1 MELVS
6 PAGNIEKLYYAY
18 TYGADAAYIG
28 LKKFSLRVKADN
40 FYEEEYKQ
48 IIDLKNTYPGKRLF
62 CALNISFHNKDIDN
76 FLSELDYFK
85 SYPID
90 AFIIQDIGMVS
101 IIQKYFPQATLHLS
115 TQANC
120 INREAVKMYRSLGFK
135 RVVVGRE
142 TTLNE
147 IREIKDAVPDMEI
160 EAFGHGAMCIAYSGR
175 CLLSAYLTGR
185 SANGGACSHSC
196 RWDYDLLTSM
206 PQSGSLVLQEKKRQG
221 EYFPVFEGDD
231 FTAILS
237 SKDICMIDHLE
248 DMKKAGVDSLKI
260 EGRMKSIHY
269 VATVTNTYRQLID
282 EYYKNGYIADY
293 NKYYDMLKKAE
304 NRLLGTG
311 FYEHDVT
318 INEQLYDLNLSVP
331 TKNFIGIVLEYDRE
345 NKRCHIEQ
353 RNYFKVGDLVEVFT
367 PTKSFTLRI
376 LDLYTEDGEAI
387 EVARH
392 PKQKLYFTSDIV
404 LEPYDMLR
412 SYEES

>member
-1 MELVS
+1 MRKIELLA
-6 PAGNIEKLYYAY
+6 PAGDLEKLKIAIL
-18 TYGADAAYIG
+18 YGADAVFIG
-28 LKKFSLRVKADN
+28 GEEFSLRSRASNFTLADIKEATDFAHKHN
-40 FYEEEYKQ
+40 AKVHVTCN
-48 IIDLKNTYPGKRLF
+48 IVMHNIDLDGLLAYLKALEAANVDAIITSSLYMLKLAKENTNLEVHMSTQLSTLNTEGVKLF
-62 CALNISFHNKDIDN
+62 EKLKATRVVLGRELN
-76 FLSELDYFK
+76 LSE
-85 SYPID
+85 
-90 AFIIQDIGMVS
+90 II
-101 IIQKYFPQATLHLS
+101 A
-115 TQANC
+115 
-120 INREAVKMYRSLGFK
+120 
-135 RVVVGRE
+135 
-142 TTLNE
+142 
-147 IREIKDAVPDMEI
+147 IKKNSNLEI
-160 EAFGHGAMCIAYSGR
+160 EAFIHGGMCSSLSGR
-175 CLLSAYLTGR
+175 CMLSNNMTNR
-185 SANGGACSHSC
+185 DANRGGCAHSC
-196 RWDYDLLTSM
+196 RWNYNLYANGQKVNQAGDYFSFSAKDLEALKFI
-206 PQSGSLVLQEKKRQG
+206 PSL
-221 EYFPVFEGDD
+221 
-231 FTAILS
+231 
-237 SKDICMIDHLE
+237 IDN
-248 DMKKAGVDSLKI
+248 KIDSLKI

-282 EYYKNGYIADY
+282 EYYEDGYIADY

>member
-1 MELVS
+1 MRKIELLA
-6 PAGNIEKLYYAY
+6 PAGDLEKLKIAIL
-18 TYGADAAYIG
+18 YGADAVFIG
-28 LKKFSLRVKADN
+28 GEEFSLRSRASNFTLADIKEATDFAHKHN
-40 FYEEEYKQ
+40 AKVHVTCN
-48 IIDLKNTYPGKRLF
+48 IVMHNIDLDGLLAYLKALEAANVDAIITSSLYMLKLAKENTNLEVHMSTQLSTLNTEGVKLF
-62 CALNISFHNKDIDN
+62 EKLKATRVVLGRELN
-76 FLSELDYFK
+76 LSE
-85 SYPID
+85 
-90 AFIIQDIGMVS
+90 II
-101 IIQKYFPQATLHLS
+101 A
-115 TQANC
+115 
-120 INREAVKMYRSLGFK
+120 
-135 RVVVGRE
+135 
-142 TTLNE
+142 
-147 IREIKDAVPDMEI
+147 IKKNSNLEI
-160 EAFGHGAMCIAYSGR
+160 EAFIHGGMCSSLSGR
-175 CLLSAYLTGR
+175 CMLSNNMTNR
-185 SANGGACSHSC
+185 DANRGGCAHSC
-196 RWDYDLLTSM
+196 RWNYNLYANGQKVNQAGDYFSFSAKDLEALKFI
-206 PQSGSLVLQEKKRQG
+206 PSL
-221 EYFPVFEGDD
+221 
-231 FTAILS
+231 
-237 SKDICMIDHLE
+237 IDN
-248 DMKKAGVDSLKI
+248 KIDSLKI

-282 EYYKNGYIADY
+282 EYYENGYIADY

-392 PKQKLYFTSDIV
+392 PKQKLYFTSDTV

>member
-1 MELVS
+1 MRKIELLA
-6 PAGNIEKLYYAY
+6 PAGDLEKLKIAIL
-18 TYGADAAYIG
+18 YGADAVFIG
-28 LKKFSLRVKADN
+28 GEEFSLRSRASNFTLADIKEATDFAHKHN
-40 FYEEEYKQ
+40 AKVHVTCN
-48 IIDLKNTYPGKRLF
+48 IVMHNIDLDGLLAYLKALEAANVDAIITSSLYMLKLAKENTNLEVHMSTQLSTLNTEGVKLF
-62 CALNISFHNKDIDN
+62 EKLKASRVVLGRELN
-76 FLSELDYFK
+76 LSE
-85 SYPID
+85 
-90 AFIIQDIGMVS
+90 II
-101 IIQKYFPQATLHLS
+101 A
-115 TQANC
+115 
-120 INREAVKMYRSLGFK
+120 
-135 RVVVGRE
+135 
-142 TTLNE
+142 
-147 IREIKDAVPDMEI
+147 IKKNSNLEI
-160 EAFGHGAMCIAYSGR
+160 EAFIHGGMCSSLSGR
-175 CLLSAYLTGR
+175 CMLSNNMTNR
-185 SANGGACSHSC
+185 DANRGGCAHSC
-196 RWDYDLLTSM
+196 RWNYNLYANGQKVNQAGDYFSFSAKDLEALKFI
-206 PQSGSLVLQEKKRQG
+206 PSL
-221 EYFPVFEGDD
+221 
-231 FTAILS
+231 
-237 SKDICMIDHLE
+237 IDN
-248 DMKKAGVDSLKI
+248 KIDSLKI

-282 EYYKNGYIADY
+282 EYYENGYIADY

-392 PKQKLYFTSDIV
+392 PKQKLYFTSDTV

>member
-1 MELVS
+1 MRKIELLA
-6 PAGNIEKLYYAY
+6 PAGDLEKLKIAIL
-18 TYGADAAYIG
+18 YGADAVFIG
-28 LKKFSLRVKADN
+28 GEEFSLRSRASNFTLADI
-40 FYEEEYKQ
+40 EEATDFAHKHNAKVHVTCN
-48 IIDLKNTYPGKRLF
+48 IVMHNIDLDGLLAYLKALEAANVDAIITSSLYMLKLAKENTNLEVHMSTQLSTLNTEGVKLF
-62 CALNISFHNKDIDN
+62 EKLKATRVVLGRELN
-76 FLSELDYFK
+76 LSE
-85 SYPID
+85 
-90 AFIIQDIGMVS
+90 II
-101 IIQKYFPQATLHLS
+101 A
-115 TQANC
+115 
-120 INREAVKMYRSLGFK
+120 
-135 RVVVGRE
+135 
-142 TTLNE
+142 
-147 IREIKDAVPDMEI
+147 IKKNSNLEI
-160 EAFGHGAMCIAYSGR
+160 EAFIHGGMCSSLSGR
-175 CLLSAYLTGR
+175 CMLSNNMTNR
-185 SANGGACSHSC
+185 DANRGGCAHSC
-196 RWDYDLLTSM
+196 RWNYNLYANGQKVNQAGDYFSFSAKDLEALKFI
-206 PQSGSLVLQEKKRQG
+206 PSL
-221 EYFPVFEGDD
+221 
-231 FTAILS
+231 
-237 SKDICMIDHLE
+237 IDN
-248 DMKKAGVDSLKI
+248 KIDSLKI

-282 EYYKNGYIADY
+282 EYYEDGYIADY